1 MKITLENFGG
11 FRGLHSLEMKS
22 KTLKNGEG
30 KTSTVN
36 AYVFAL
42 TGKTLNGFEP
52 VNIYADEQVYYVVLE
67 GFLGLPD
74 IRRVVNKTGG
84 TTLYVG
90 GDVVTQT
97 LFEQY
102 LKGEG
107 YDLDFIVACANA
119 NVLTSNDLTAET
131 LRKILTA
138 SNVLDGE
145 EYTQLKKELT
155 ELRKK
160 RKLAEQYALNNVIVP
175 EPKCEQLNVSERTF
189 LGNYQRQKKIVID
202 GVQSCCPTCKRA
214 YEKSTIAELSKA
226 YEAAEKH
233 VAEFNDEYERI
244 LRKSDDFALEEQNI
258 NEAKRIVE
266 SATRARKDVINLDL
280 QIADVQK
287 TLQEL
292 DAKNVQS
299 NLPSGVTVVTEVTQ
313 KNGVVKPTCTIEYNG
328 IPLRNINHAKRIEIQ
343 VAILDAAR
351 QSKNNTLV
359 PIIIDNAEAV
369 THEFSQYK
377 NVILFKAG

>member
-1 MKITLENFGG
+1 MKMTVENFGG
-11 FRGLHSLEMKS
+11 FRGLHILEMKS

-52 VNIYADEQVYYVVLE
+52 VNVYADEPICYVELD

-90 GDVVTQT
+90 GEVTTQT

-107 YDLDFIVACANA
+107 YDLDFIITCANA

-160 RKLAEQYALNNVIVP
+160 RKIAEQYALVNVVVP
-175 EPKCEQLNVSERTF
+175 EPKCEKLNVSELTF
-189 LGNYQRQKKIVID
+189 MQTFQRNKKIVID

-214 YEKSTIAELSKA
+214 YEKPTIAELSKA

-233 VAEFNDEYERI
+233 VAEFSDEYERI
-244 LRKSDDFALEEQNI
+244 IRKSADFALEEQNI

-287 TLQEL
+287 ALQDL
-292 DAKNVQS
+292 DAENVQS
-299 NLPSGVTVVTEVTQ
+299 NLPSGVTVVTEVMQ

-328 IPLRNINHAKRIEIQ
+328 IPLRNINHAKRIELQ

-369 THEFSQYK
+369 THNFSQYK
-377 NVILFKAG
+377 NVILFSAG